1 MSFFGNDSKSNG
13 DASGV
18 GFHNLG
24 SFGSFGGDASG
35 ANTSG
40 ADASGANT
48 SGADAS
54 GADASG
60 VGFSGFGGFS
70 GGASGTD
77 ASGNQLQILGKGLFN
92 MMWTSLVMAGV
103 ILFFY
108 VLGLNLS
115 YLSKKINIQKI
126 PTNKRAPPYDM
137 SKIIP
142 ETESSTIHKILYG
155 YGAPYNFNQ
164 DPAVFSFVP
173 CDYSSLRSLFGIK
186 KWFVKTLIN
195 SWAESRGVLKAV
207 LKGLRGLPEPVK
219 VVFGFLIMSFMV
231 FTSPLVSLVFT
242 LMGSFKASV
251 GWSIL
256 GILTT
261 ILPIMIMIV
270 SVLQHFV
277 LIWYLFLS
285 PLFSEDGRKNIKENI
300 NKKENLFYLS
310 LPYLFFIISYSFFAF
325 KGTYHPFLITFGMMI
340 AFVFSFM

>member
-24 SFGSFGGDASG
+24 GFGSFGGDASG

-40 ADASGANT
+40 ADASGV
-48 SGADAS
+48 DAS

-60 VGFSGFGGFS
+60 VGFSGFGGF
-70 GGASGTD
+70 GGDASGTD

-92 MMWTSLVMAGV
+92 MIWTSLVMAGV

-115 YLSKKINIQKI
+115 YLSKRINIKKI
-126 PTNKRAPPYDM
+126 PTNKGAPPYAM
-137 SKIIP
+137 SKILP
-142 ETESSTIHKILYG
+142 ENESSTIHKILYE

-164 DPAVFSFVP
+164 NSTLFSFVP
-173 CDYSSLRSLFGIK
+173 CDYPALRSLFGVK
-186 KWFVKTLIN
+186 NWFVKTLIN

-207 LKGLRGLPEPVK
+207 LGGLGGLPEPVK
-219 VVFGFLIMSFMV
+219 VIFGFLIMSFMV
-231 FTSPLVSLVFT
+231 FASPLVSLVFT

-261 ILPIMIMIV
+261 ILPIIIMIV

-277 LIWYLFLS
+277 LMWYLFLS
-285 PLFSEDGRKNIKENI
+285 PLFSEAGRDNIKEKIKENI
-300 NKKENLFYLS
+300 FYLS

-340 AFVFSFM
+340 ATAFSFF

>member
-1 MSFFGNDSKSNG
+1 MSFFGTDSKSNG

-24 SFGSFGGDASG
+24 GFGSSGGDASG
-35 ANTSG
+35 A
-40 ADASGANT
+40 DVSGANA

-60 VGFSGFGGFS
+60 VGFSGFGDYS
-70 GGASGTD
+70 GGTSGTD
-77 ASGNQLQILGKGLFN
+77 ASGSQLQILGKGLFN
-92 MMWTSLVMAGV
+92 MIWTSLVMAVV

-126 PTNKRAPPYDM
+126 PTNKRAPPYNKL
-137 SKIIP
+137 KIIP
-142 ETESSTIHKILYG
+142 ENPASRIDKILYG

-195 SWAESRGVLKAV
+195 SWVGSRGVLKAV
-207 LKGLRGLPEPVK
+207 LGGLGGLPEPVK

-242 LMGSFKASV
+242 LMGSFKNNSV

-285 PLFSEDGRKNIKENI
+285 PLFSEAGRDNIKEKIKENI
-300 NKKENLFYLS
+300 FYLS
-310 LPYLFFIISYSFFAF
+310 LPYLLFIISYSFFAF

-340 AFVFSFM
+340 AFAFSFL